1 MDGKYCIPLSQCPS
15 NYFTDRTQRVC
26 SSSCPPE
33 KYVDKETKTCIYSC
47 RSDQY
52 VGVGMVCTNFSVTP
66 TSLMAMSVISFIE
79 SSVLNLVVSFNESEI
94 WLNSNSSIYSLTS
107 TSRLLASDSKL
118 SYTLQTSDPKTLLLR
133 VTSMPSSVALRLP
146 AQNLVSG
153 SSGYP
158 LQTPNVTV

>member
-1 MDGKYCIPLSQCPS
+1 
-15 NYFTDRTQRVC
+15 
-26 SSSCPPE
+26 
-33 KYVDKETKTCIYSC
+33 
-47 RSDQY
+47 
-52 VGVGMVCTNFSVTP
+52 
-66 TSLMAMSVISFIE
+66 MAMSVISFIE

-146 AQNLVSG
+146 AHNLVSS